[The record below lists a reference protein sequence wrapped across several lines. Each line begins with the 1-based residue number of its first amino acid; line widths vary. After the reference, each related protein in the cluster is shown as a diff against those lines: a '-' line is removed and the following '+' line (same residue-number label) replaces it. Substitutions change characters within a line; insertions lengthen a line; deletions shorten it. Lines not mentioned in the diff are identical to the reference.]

1 MSVVTNQ
8 QFFEKVNRAFI
19 EGDIN
24 FLADHVAEDV
34 VWMMYGNKSVGR
46 EEFINCVKEMG
57 MGNDTT
63 VVLTIENLIASGNA
77 VALKGK
83 MHTNTEAGDEK
94 IYTYCDIYELENEGS
109 GKIKELTS
117 FILDVKG

>member
-8 QFFEKVNRAFI
+8 QFFTKVNQAFI

-24 FLADHVAEDV
+24 FLAEHVTDDV
-34 VWMMYGNKSVGR
+34 EWTIYGNKLVGR
-46 EEFINCVKEMG
+46 DAFIDCVKEMG
-57 MGNDTT
+57 MGNDTA
-63 VVLTIENLIASGNA
+63 VKLTIENLIASGNE

-83 MHTNTEAGDEK
+83 MHTNTEPGEEK
-94 IYTYCDIYELENEGS
+94 VYTYCDIYVMDGA

-117 FILDVKG
+117 FFLDMKQ